1 MIIDNLNETQ
11 LTLALE
17 MIQKAQEDFDCNFS
31 IEEFSKLLATVQS
44 SSDLKNKDIEKQIM
58 VMLES

>member
-17 MIQKAQEDFDCNFS
+17 IIQKAQEDLDCNFN
-31 IEEFSKLLATVQS
+31 IEEFSKLLTTVQS
-44 SSDLKNKDIEKQIM
+44 SSDLKSKDIEKQIM